1 MIQLTVYGV
10 ALPQGSKSARVVK
23 GRAILTEGFGD
34 GPRRRK
40 AWRDAVADAAREWQK
55 THNAALL
62 EGPLRF
68 EAWFYLPRP
77 KSAPK
82 RVAMPAKKPDASKLL
97 RSVEDALTGIIW
109 HDDAQI
115 VTAHVFKRFA
125 LFCPPHAV
133 LRIGRVE
140 EVGEDCATTPAQREA
155 EETEDA

>member
-1 MIQLTVYGV
+1 MIHLIVYGV
-10 ALPQGSKSARVVK
+10 AMPQGSKSARVVK

-40 AWRDAVADAAREWQK
+40 AWREAVADEARAWQK
-55 THNAALL
+55 TYKAPLL

-82 RVAMPAKKPDASKLL
+82 RILLPAKKPDLSKLL

-115 VTAHVFKRFA
+115 VTARVHKRFA
-125 LFCPPHAV
+125 IHFAPHAV
-133 LRIGRVE
+133 LRIGR
-140 EVGEDCATTPAQREA
+140 A
-155 EETEDA
+155 EETMTGEEGARP